1 MPGRRDSNAEAAT
14 RHLLGFPSLD
24 SESNPGAVSLSRS
37 RRRHG
42 AFLIWR
48 PLPIADPAESGGCG
62 SDPRWRVRPAGRVK
76 APMPAGAR
84 AQHVEEA
91 NPHDRA
97 PADKTNGSEAR
108 GTDREQG
115 DRPVL
120 GVTRGSPA
128 RSASSEARPS
138 LRVGDKQRLPST
150 PPDAEGPLHSAP
162 LGPATGCALAG
173 FTVRATP
180 MRPGSS

>member
-108 GTDREQG
+108 ESLMGTGRASGVGRDTRFAAGRGTRVVVSLGRQ
-115 DRPVL
+115 RP
-120 GVTRGSPA
+120 

-150 PPDAEGPLHSAP
+150 PPGAACPLHSAP
-162 LGPATGCALAG
+162 HGPATGLC
-173 FTVRATP
+173 
-180 MRPGSS
+180 